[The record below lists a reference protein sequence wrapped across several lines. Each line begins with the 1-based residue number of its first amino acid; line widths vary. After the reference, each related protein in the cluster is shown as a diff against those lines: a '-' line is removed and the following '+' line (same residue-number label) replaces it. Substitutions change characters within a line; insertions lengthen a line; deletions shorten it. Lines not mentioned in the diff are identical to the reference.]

1 MLKNRS
7 LLILVILLLV
17 AVLTV
22 LSCDRK
28 GSLNPNFAPYIEISD
43 YSGVA
48 KIDTTWSDS
57 TMFEE
62 IGNLINPDLYD
73 SLFYQEIFWRAWDVD
88 GVVKSFAYRI
98 GTWDS
103 LSEAW
108 LYDQSYGVNVSEDGW
123 VLHLQPN
130 GEYGIW
136 TPLKERF
143 PKTAVYFPATDTS
156 DYKKNF
162 GMFEVKCKDNYGQE
176 CATSAKRYF
185 VSWSDVPST
194 SISTSQGK
202 LDTVR
207 VGTALNFKF
216 TVINDEDPFGYG
228 SEAAYFKYRLK
239 YYKTLGTDTLD
250 IPLAGIDTLIS
261 VTDWYSTNGFSDPT
275 SLELKKEYDDHSI
288 DRPELKVNQ
297 KFADGTFEITQIVVK
312 TVDKAGIVDPDSAS
326 LSFFVRDYFTPE
338 TCPFICSTYEWPS
351 NYYSTLFGSSELDI
365 TPHIY
370 VLGENSFLTYMS
382 SSQEEVPSK
391 IVSGNKHFAD
401 RFYIDMNGNVCALYS
416 NDIEIYLNW
425 RYLGE
430 RQYDETKGVIA
441 QANRTYS
448 FDANREVYEQYYCDI
463 QYMDIQLDGGV
474 GTLPPVG
481 TEITDEITGGEHWR
495 RIPIYEDQSC
505 KIFGLS
511 SGEHIFKVRA
521 VDIQGVV
528 DPSPEIFEFNLVK
541 LVESEDKTDVL
552 LIDDTFNQPIYAVED
567 SVDGYYEEFLEGIDE
582 YTIFDLNDSI
592 SSVTTSNNA
601 VFRGD
606 IQMLAPYFA
615 PSDIQNY
622 KLVIWHANDPK
633 QKFPSSGGEVHLVN
647 NYDVLGYFLRAGGN
661 LLFTGG
667 CYGICDPTYARAEFL
682 QTYAGL
688 ADTLSGLNSLDFYWG
703 SSPSVNNSPLGGVSG
718 INSFANIEIDS
729 FNTVYT
735 ILNPFPEYWM
745 LTPLQAIGSVTFLN
759 IIDDAEEIFT
769 SVPGPFFPDPDP
781 YYGAPIAVKY
791 TKDPG
796 VTGTVYT
803 FGFPLFYFDVNQTRE
818 ILDQVM
824 SDLGMK

>member
-7 LLILVILLLV
+7 LLILVIILLV

-22 LSCDRK
+22 LSCGRK
-28 GSLNPNFAPYIEISD
+28 GSLNPNVPPYVEISD
-43 YSGVA
+43 YSGIA
-48 KIDTTWSDS
+48 RPDS
-57 TMFEE
+57 VETDSAMSHV
-62 IGNLINPDLYD
+62 IGDLINPDIYD

-103 LSEAW
+103 LSEDW
-108 LYDQSYGVNVSEDGW
+108 LYDQSYGVHVSEAGW

-136 TPLKERF
+136 TPLDERF
-143 PKTAVYFPATDTS
+143 PKTAVYFTATDTS

-162 GMFEVKCKDNYGQE
+162 GKFEVKCKDNYGEE
-176 CATSAKRYF
+176 CIKSAIRYF

-207 VGTALNFKF
+207 VGTALNFEF
-216 TVINDEDPFGYG
+216 TVIKDDDPFGYG

-250 IPLAGIDTLIS
+250 IPLAGIDMLIS
-261 VTDWYSTNGFSDPT
+261 ATDWYSTRGFSDPT

-297 KFADGTFEITQIVVK
+297 KFVDGTFEITQIVVK

-338 TCPFICSTYEWPS
+338 TCPFICSTYEWPN
-351 NYYSTLFGSSELDI
+351 NYSRTLFGSSKLDI

-370 VLGENSFLTYMS
+370 VLGENSYLTYMS
-382 SSQEEVPSK
+382 SSKDEIPSK
-391 IVSGNKHFAD
+391 IVSGKKHFAD
-401 RFYIDMNGNVCALYS
+401 RFYIDMNGNVNALYS
-416 NDIEIYLNW
+416 NDIEIYMKW

-430 RQYDETKGVIA
+430 RQYVQTKNIIT
-441 QANRTYS
+441 QANRTYYY
-448 FDANREVYEQYYCDI
+448 DAHRNVYEQYYCDI

-481 TEITDEITGGEHWR
+481 TEITDEITYEHWR

-505 KIFGLS
+505 RLFGLS

-521 VDIQGVV
+521 VDVQGAV

-541 LVESEDKTDVL
+541 IVDSGEKTGILLV
-552 LIDDTFNQPIYAVED
+552 DDTSNQPIYAVED
-567 SVDGYYEEFLEGIDE
+567 SVNGYYVKFMEELDE
-582 YTIFDLNDSI
+582 YTIYDLSDDNFSAA
-592 SSVTTSNNA
+592 TLGNQ

-606 IQMLAPYFA
+606 IEMSAPYFA

-622 KLVIWHANDPK
+622 KLVIWHANNPK
-633 QKFPSSGGEVHLVN
+633 QKFPSGDGTVHLVN
-647 NYDVLGYFLRAGGN
+647 NYDVLGYFLRSGGN
-661 LLFTGG
+661 LLYTG
-667 CYGICDPTYARAEFL
+667 CYGICDPSYAKAEFL

-688 ADTLSGLNSLDFYWG
+688 ADTLSGLNSLDFFWINI
-703 SSPSVNNSPLGGVSG
+703 PSVNNSPLGGVSG

-729 FNTVYT
+729 FNTVST
-735 ILNPFPEYWM
+735 IINPFPEYWM
-745 LTPLQAIGSVTFLN
+745 FTPLQAIGSITFLN

-781 YYGAPIAVKY
+781 YYGAPIAAKY
-791 TKDPG
+791 TKEPG

-803 FGFPLFYFDVNQTRE
+803 FGFPFFYFNVDQTRE
-818 ILDQVM
+818 ILNQVM
-824 SDLGMK
+824 NEVGMK